1 MELLRIYVVLDG
13 VAPTVWRRVDVPRSL
28 TLDRL
33 HLVLQG
39 AMGWTDV
46 HAHEFET
53 VAADGSRH
61 PRRYLPDDALGG
73 VGAVD
78 REATMPVGRL
88 LARPGDRLRY
98 LYDGHDEWR
107 HTLRLEQVVP
117 AADDV
122 PRCVSGA
129 RACPPEDCGGPVGYG
144 HLLRVLSGE
153 RRREVERF
161 DVAGAQDAIARLLA
175 GRTERVVRAEA
186 PAARRPAAEPRGA
199 ALPPPNAPPTR
210 PSAPPSTT
218 RSAPPSAAPP
228 AAPPDVPPPAP
239 VGVLDDALLRASGP
253 GEEALATLAR
263 RARID
268 EEVDVDPSTA
278 ARMVAP
284 VAWLL
289 RHVGEDGVPLTAAGY
304 LRPADVAA
312 VAAELDLAAECRG
325 TLTRE
330 ATTVPLLVWRE
341 ALVRAGVLRV
351 ADGRLRAARAALA
364 LANDPVGLWW
374 FLAERVPIGESAER
388 DAGLVVLLE
397 LAGDGT
403 ALPTGDDDTDPT
415 GDPASGARPGRTAD
429 PATRRL
435 TRNGRNRTGA
445 AMHALG
451 WCGRD
456 GGVLAAGDVR
466 ATAER
471 TVEVLHRLGAFVD
484 AGVLGRRAVPTPEG
498 VLLARA
504 ALRTCR

>member
-39 AMGWTDV
+39 AMGWTDA

-175 GRTERVVRAEA
+175 GRTERVGRTEA
-186 PAARRPAAEPRGA
+186 PAARPTAAGTRGA
-199 ALPPPNAPPTR
+199 APT
-210 PSAPPSTT
+210 
-218 RSAPPSAAPP
+218 
-228 AAPPDVPPPAP
+228 PPDAPPPAP

-253 GEEALATLAR
+253 GEEALAALAR
-263 RARID
+263 RARVD
-268 EEVDVDPSTA
+268 EKVAVDPSTA

-330 ATTVPLLVWRE
+330 ASTVPLLVWRE

-351 ADGRLRAARAALA
+351 AAGRLRAARAALA
-364 LANDPVGLWW
+364 LADDSVGLWW
-374 FLAERVPIGESAER
+374 FLAERVPVGEAAER

-403 ALPTGDDDTDPT
+403 ALPTGDDDA
-415 GDPASGARPGRTAD
+415 DPAGGQAGGARPGGTAD

-456 GGVLAAGDVR
+456 GGVLAAGEVR

-471 TVEVLHRLGAFVD
+471 TVEMLHRMGAFVD